1 MSIAEQIKSLR
12 TKHNLTQ
19 NELAKKIGVTRQ
31 AYANYEQGTRE
42 PSMDIIK
49 KLCVLFDCTSDELL
63 EIDTPSDRNKVHINN
78 SFNHSKNIKVNIKK

>member
-1 MSIAEQIKSLR
+1 MSFAEQIKSLK

-49 KLCVLFDCTSDELL
+49 KTVCAF
-63 EIDTPSDRNKVHINN
+63 
-78 SFNHSKNIKVNIKK
+78 

>member
-1 MSIAEQIKSLR
+1 MSFAEQIKLLR

-49 KLCVLFDCTSDELL
+49 KLCILFDCTSDELL
-63 EIDTPSDRNKVHINN
+63 EIDTEKDRQKIQINN
-78 SFNHSKNIKVNIKK
+78 SFNNSKNIKVKIK